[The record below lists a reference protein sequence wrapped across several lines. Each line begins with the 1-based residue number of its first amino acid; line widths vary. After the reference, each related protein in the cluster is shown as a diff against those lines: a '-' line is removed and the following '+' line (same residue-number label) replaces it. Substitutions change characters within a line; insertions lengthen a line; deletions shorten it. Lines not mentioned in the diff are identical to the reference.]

1 MLLKSSPI
9 ILLAIAIIAII
20 LGSVGA
26 IGGLAM
32 SIILAI
38 VILCGIGIGIYRS
51 VNSRKAKSSQ

>member
-9 ILLAIAIIAII
+9 ILLAIAVIAII

-26 IGGLAM
+26 IGGLTT

-51 VNSRKAKSSQ
+51 LNSRKTKSSQ